1 MASPEPPVPSPCI
14 PSPALEEER
23 RMSVELSLN
32 SQQKRNPHSRLQAE
46 GLSDGPGGCS
56 ELWVPGAG
64 SCCRGM
70 GSSSGGGS

>member
-1 MASPEPPVPSPCI
+1 
-14 PSPALEEER
+14 
-23 RMSVELSLN
+23 MSVELSLN